1 MVKSGTK
8 WLDLPQKCTPNPQ
21 NDAEGENAMFCGEY
35 SHNLDS
41 KKRVSLPSR
50 LREELGETVV
60 MTKNVDKCISL
71 YSMSRWEDFTAKLE
85 TLPQTE
91 TRMIKRFLFSAAFE
105 TSIDGQGRVLIS
117 PTLCEYAGLT
127 RAVKIIG
134 VGDHIEIWDEE
145 GWMNESNSENTA
157 DITDL
162 LIKLG
167 F

>member
-1 MVKSGTK
+1 MKQHHFPTNTK
-8 WLDLPQKCTPNPQ
+8 YEEETR
-21 NDAEGENAMFCGEY
+21 MFCGEY
-35 SHNLDS
+35 SHNLDT

-71 YSMSRWEDFTAKLE
+71 YPMDRWEDFTAKLE

-105 TSIDGQGRVLIS
+105 TNVDGQGRVLIS

-145 GWMNESNSENTA
+145 SWISESSSENTA
-157 DITDL
+157 DITNL